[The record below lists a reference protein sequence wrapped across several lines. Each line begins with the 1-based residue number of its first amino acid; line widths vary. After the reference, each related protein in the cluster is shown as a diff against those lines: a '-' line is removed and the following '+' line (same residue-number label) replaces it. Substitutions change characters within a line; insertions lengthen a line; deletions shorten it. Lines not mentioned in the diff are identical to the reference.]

1 MKSRITLFTFIVYK
15 NLNFQKKINKSH
27 IQAKMD
33 RRRHKALGGFH
44 SGGRP
49 QSAAGRRRP
58 QTADRTMTPVS
69 MPGQAEGTR
78 LL

>member
-1 MKSRITLFTFIVYK
+1 
-15 NLNFQKKINKSH
+15 
-27 IQAKMD
+27 MD
-33 RRRHKALGGFH
+33 RRRQKGMGGFH

-49 QSAAGRRRP
+49 MSAAGRRRP

-78 LL
+78 LR

>member
-1 MKSRITLFTFIVYK
+1 
-15 NLNFQKKINKSH
+15 
-27 IQAKMD
+27 MD

>member
-1 MKSRITLFTFIVYK
+1 MKILYFKTLLQNIR
-15 NLNFQKKINKSH
+15 NKTYF
-27 IQAKMD
+27 QAKMD
-33 RRRHKALGGFH
+33 RRRQKGMGGFH

-49 QSAAGRRRP
+49 MSAAGRRRP

-78 LL
+78 LR